1 MDMAVKRTFLK
12 NKLTASLTVTD
23 ILNTYKWN
31 IQSDNAVF
39 NLKNYSKPQTRI
51 FWIGLAY
58 NFNAYKP
65 ENKAQKSSNESDSG
79 IIKLGQ

>member
-31 IQSDNAVF
+31 IQSENAVF

-51 FWIGLAY
+51 FWIGVAY
-58 NFNAYKP
+58 NFNAFKP
-65 ENKAQKSSNESDSG
+65 DGSSQRSGETDSS